1 MDPEVARQA
10 FAARQL
16 LTLSGKFLSES
27 NGEVTRNRH
36 LAIFA
41 LLLEVFESTLAVDAR
56 IFGHSQDA
64 LGNNVAH
71 DFI

>member
-36 LAIFA
+36 LTIFA
-41 LLLEVFESTLAVDAR
+41 LFFEVFESTLAVDTR
-56 IFGHSQDA
+56 IFGHT
-64 LGNNVAH
+64 
-71 DFI
+71 